1 MLVIAALQAFAGDP
15 DTGVTAAPAEVWIG
29 HQETVGTRRIPLI
42 GTVKSVTHVYTV
54 ARVED
59 RGTEIVMTETP
70 CKIDI
75 KGAAGVRLEYDPAAV
90 TSIPGPT
97 IHFTGSDEALVA
109 AWPGGWGDQDVDQDG
124 KAGLEVAV
132 IAPICSGN
140 LDIASETW
148 TTASARRVGDE
159 LVGDVTQQIH
169 RRILHASNPCLG
181 LVSKEQKEAVP
192 GTFRYRKAPE
202 GTTCSTA
209 SFKGL

>member
-1 MLVIAALQAFAGDP
+1 MWLLIASSAFAADP
-15 DTGVTAAPAEVWIG
+15 EPTVPAAPSEVWIG
-29 HQETVGTRRIPLI
+29 HQETVGTRKVPLI

-59 RGTEIVMTETP
+59 RGSEIVMTETP

-75 KGAAGVRLEYDPAAV
+75 QGAAGVRLEYDPAAV

-97 IHFTGSDEALVA
+97 IRFSGSDEVLVA
-109 AWPGGWGDQDVDQDG
+109 AWPGGWGEQDVDQDG
-124 KAGLEVAV
+124 KAGLEVNV

-140 LDIASETW
+140 LDIASDTW
-148 TTASARRVGDE
+148 TTANARRVGDE

-192 GTFRYRKAPE
+192 GTFRYRKAPA

-209 SFKGL
+209 SFRGL